1 MTCGNV
7 KWFSHYGKQRGSS
20 SKIKHRLST
29 WPSNSTPRSILPQT
43 GNRCSDRN
51 SYMNAHG
58 SSIHNIQVVWTT
70 QISRKRSVNK
80 QIVVYP
86 CNGILFSHKNE
97 WSIDACYNEV
107 PWNHDAMLQKP
118 DTKFHILF
126 DFIYKKYPK

>member
-1 MTCGNV
+1 ME
-7 KWFSHYGKQRGSS
+7 SS
-20 SKIKHRLST
+20 VAVPQKLNIDLAHDPAIPLQCLYSPRLETDVQTETHT
-29 WPSNSTPRSILPQT
+29 WMS
-43 GNRCSDRN
+43 
-51 SYMNAHG
+51 G

-70 QISRKRSVNK
+70 QISRKTSVNK

-86 CNGILFSHKNE
+86 CNGILFSHKSE

-118 DTKFHILF
+118 DTKLHILF